1 MHHSQDPAYLSL
13 TGKNCLESLPSGAR
27 VLKSA
32 IHQTGPATNHLLQFG
47 TQFQFSLL
55 RIEEYA
61 HQTKGIF
68 VKDLSIFIIN
78 KVSMIVET
86 VEMFRLQFPF
96 CQKTKEVAC
105 LFLVLSIEKKA
116 SRDVGSW

>member
-1 MHHSQDPAYLSL
+1 MHHSQNAPYLSL
-13 TGKNCLESLPSGAR
+13 TGKNCLESLASGAR

-47 TQFQFSLL
+47 TQCQFSLL

-61 HQTKGIF
+61 HQSKGIF

-78 KVSMIVET
+78 EVSMTVET
-86 VEMFRLQFPF
+86 VEMFSLQFPF
-96 CQKTKEVAC
+96 GQKTKDRTC
-105 LFLVLSIEKKA
+105 LFFGLSWNKKA
-116 SRDVGSW
+116 FRDPGSS